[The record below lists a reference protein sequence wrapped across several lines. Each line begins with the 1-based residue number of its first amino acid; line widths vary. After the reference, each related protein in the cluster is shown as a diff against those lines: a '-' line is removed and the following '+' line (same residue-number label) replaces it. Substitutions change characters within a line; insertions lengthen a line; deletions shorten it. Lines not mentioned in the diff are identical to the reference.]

1 MSKSEDTRA
10 LVDQTSRRDVQHMVA
25 LGCGGSYSSFELSV
39 VIG

>member
-10 LVDQTSRRDVQHMVA
+10 LVDQTSRCDVAHVGA
-25 LGCGGSYSSFELSV
+25 LGCGESYSSFELSV